1 MSRRSKLERFLELRA
16 FPNAFEKEA
25 RILKGRWRSEYFQK
39 DLPLILELACGK
51 GEYTLNLARRF
62 SNKYFIGLDIKGAR
76 LWKAAKTALEEG
88 LKNVA
93 FIRDYI
99 EKLPEYFARNEV
111 DEIWI
116 TFPEPHPKKS
126 KADKR
131 LTSPRF
137 LTLYRQILKPE
148 GVVHLKTDDLGLFEY
163 TQETL
168 KEGYGEILTAIP
180 DLYHVRQLDD
190 LLTIK
195 TTYELRHL
203 EAGKK
208 IKYIKFR
215 LIQN

>member
-25 RILKGRWRSEYFQK
+25 RILKGRWSFEYFQN
-39 DLPLILELACGK
+39 DHPLILELACGK
-51 GEYTLNLARRF
+51 GEYTLNLARRYPEI
-62 SNKYFIGLDIKGAR
+62 NFIGIDIKGAR
-76 LWKAAKTALEEG
+76 LWKGAKTALEEG

-99 EKLPEYFARNEV
+99 ENLTEYFARNEV

-137 LTLYRQILKPE
+137 LALYCQILKPE
-148 GVVHLKTDDLGLFEY
+148 GMVHLKTDDPGLYEY
-163 TQETL
+163 TLETL
-168 KEGYGEILTAIP
+168 KSGYGKILTAIP
-180 DLYHVRQLDD
+180 DLYNGQPLND

-195 TTYELRHL
+195 TTYEQLHL

-208 IKYIKFR
+208 IRYLRFR
-215 LIQN
+215 VAM